1 MPKRQN
7 RVKIK
12 HMAKIKSISALVFY
26 VKDLA
31 KTKQFYEDLGFKFE
45 EQKGD
50 YIKAYINWFW
60 IEFYIGEA
68 SNQEA
73 GIHVQLSV
81 DDVDEYC
88 SEMQTKGI
96 NPEGDP
102 KNIPAGRR
110 EFVVRDPDGYK
121 LVFFQKV
128 K

>member
-1 MPKRQN
+1 
-7 RVKIK
+7 
-12 HMAKIKSISALVFY
+12 MAKIKSISALVFY

-60 IEFYIGEA
+60 IEFYKGEA
-68 SNQEA
+68 SNHEA

-81 DDVDEYC
+81 DDVDEFYQ
-88 SEMQTKGI
+88 ELVTKGMK
-96 NPEGDP
+96 PEHEP
-102 KNIPAGRR
+102 KDIAAGRH
-110 EFVVRDPDGYK
+110 EFVLKDPDGYK
-121 LVFFQKV
+121 LVFFQKI